1 MLEIARH
8 RALYRQPI
16 KIVSTMTNFD
26 EVEADRKYLTRQRS
40 MPSVLP
46 RSSGNCR
53 PLSPITISR
62 KDIDVHTTSYRF
74 IRSDSLALLIK
85 KPA

>member
-26 EVEADRKYLTRQRS
+26 EVVADRKYLTRQRS

-53 PLSPITISR
+53 PYLR
-62 KDIDVHTTSYRF
+62 
-74 IRSDSLALLIK
+74 
-85 KPA
+85 